1 MAKKS
6 GQWSGWGCDLSVYQ
20 SLLLISRNRVRVVKT
35 YIFAIYTISREGQHQ
50 LTFSAFKVKWKWLEG
65 KSTAEGVKILHNWN
79 NLSSW
84 VTLTLSVRSECH
96 YCRSIL
102 VGHEDIVMD
111 ITLQNCSCDQKSLSG
126 CISQRGEWDSKII
139 LIVAKPFGIRSVER

>member
-1 MAKKS
+1 MEWLGLRPA
-6 GQWSGWGCDLSVYQ
+6 CYQ

-96 YCRSIL
+96 YCRPIL

-111 ITLQNCSCDQKSLSG
+111 ITLQKLFLWPEVAIRMYQSEGWVRQQNY
-126 CISQRGEWDSKII
+126 IDSSEA
-139 LIVAKPFGIRSVER
+139 LWNTVSWALDTE